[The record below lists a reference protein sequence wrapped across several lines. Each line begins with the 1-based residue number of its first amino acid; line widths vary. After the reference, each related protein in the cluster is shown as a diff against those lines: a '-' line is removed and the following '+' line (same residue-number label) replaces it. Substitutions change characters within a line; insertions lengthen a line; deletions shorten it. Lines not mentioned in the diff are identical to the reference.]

1 MDNYSE
7 ATIKEHFTGTIA
19 DGNGNFVTG
28 DAVHDALANKQDKL
42 AAQTAYEAKGT
53 ATKVP
58 QITTNALGQ
67 VTKIEEVT
75 ITGVA
80 PASHTHGNIQN
91 GGTLQDT
98 DVAIASGDKLVIT
111 DHSNGDKIARTS
123 AEFDGSTTTKALT
136 PKGTFETFLQA
147 SDIEGKA
154 DKTAT
159 VSNVAIASDGKSIQ
173 KTINGS
179 TTEVAKLDGVYIA
192 SSNKIATQS
201 TVSTAVSTAVNALN
215 ATVESSD
222 GTNVQVKVT
231 ETNGK
236 ITAVNITTDN
246 TEVNTHTHGDI
257 NRNGTISGDGKA
269 IATGDK
275 LIVADASDSGKVIK
289 STIAFDGT
297 TATQALTKK
306 GTWETINNQNVF
318 SKVKVGST
326 EIVADSTADTLE
338 LVAGS
343 GITLTPDAAN
353 DKVTIAHTNSV
364 TAGTIGSSE
373 ASSGVTLQV
382 PYASYDATGHITGKG
397 THTHT
402 VPAATTS
409 TSGVT
414 TLQDTIGASE
424 STSNKAATPKAVRDA
439 IDALDVNSAGGDGKY
454 IKSISET
461 DGKIAPVEETMD
473 TVPTEGSNKA
483 ATSGGIWSELDKK
496 VNVDDMV
503 AITGRGTYD
512 GTTHRLTFND
522 IIFDNIY
529 PVVGKYGLSV
539 FSENTA
545 VNAAESSGDKEW
557 LLDWRPYLID
567 MSAVQGETAKT
578 PVAELKPGNWLRKT
592 DGSYATVCGITSA
605 QSTALDN
612 KTVTW
617 KASDANT
624 DITSDITGAF
634 DANGKFQPA
643 VVWEWIKSNLSTVNE
658 NASAS
663 YSCAIEVKLYV
674 GAQAYEYGS
683 HTAYHIPAPWET
695 TETKYS
701 VFIGRTSDVYVID
714 GVYSG
719 TSTDTTNN
727 SLYMRGLAAKPVPVG
742 VDGFDPEDYRLRRTG
757 ISPGPSTTVG
767 GKIRNFFYNYA
778 GVDSNTKGYS
788 SANAACFKNN
798 GTYPRT
804 ADASQ
809 YSTVSWSRSCNS
821 GGANGSA
828 VPVSEG
834 GYHALNA
841 FLCSIEAAYKARDVF
856 AAATKFSSG
865 ISSNDTTE
873 NGIWNGSAYAAW
885 NNGTYGSGNAN
896 NYYVKFQCLE
906 PQIAAS
912 LAAEMGLAANAE
924 FQWNGG
930 TWHYE
935 VPTIDGIK
943 TLADNKMNCRIY
955 KKITEGLSA
964 AAITAGGANAHYMLR
979 CALAEGVNPVG
990 DILWYQGGGCEI
1002 VYETTGTGATDYKYS
1017 FYLEPDQSKWISG
1030 TYVTSATEA
1039 NEKHTDNAKFT
1050 AETQYKAVITDSTV
1064 GGTSNT
1070 YCLSRTG
1077 YSPLRKVAGGGTTT
1091 GECCYQYRQ
1100 IDDNAKG
1107 SAGIRSRRRVIFRG
1121 LATSD
1126 RCSARYLSSVDRP
1139 SYTAANFGCAAQ
1151 VLLA

>member
-1 MDNYSE
+1 M
-7 ATIKEHFTGTIA
+7 
-19 DGNGNFVTG
+19 
-28 DAVHDALANKQDKL
+28 
-42 AAQTAYEAKGT
+42 
-53 ATKVP
+53 
-58 QITTNALGQ
+58 
-67 VTKIEEVT
+67 
-75 ITGVA
+75 
-80 PASHTHGNIQN
+80 
-91 GGTLQDT
+91 
-98 DVAIASGDKLVIT
+98 
-111 DHSNGDKIARTS
+111 
-123 AEFDGSTTTKALT
+123 
-136 PKGTFETFLQA
+136 
-147 SDIEGKA
+147 
-154 DKTAT
+154 
-159 VSNVAIASDGKSIQ
+159 
-173 KTINGS
+173 
-179 TTEVAKLDGVYIA
+179 
-192 SSNKIATQS
+192 
-201 TVSTAVSTAVNALN
+201 
-215 ATVESSD
+215 
-222 GTNVQVKVT
+222 
-231 ETNGK
+231 
-236 ITAVNITTDN
+236 
-246 TEVNTHTHGDI
+246 
-257 NRNGTISGDGKA
+257 
-269 IATGDK
+269 
-275 LIVADASDSGKVIK
+275 
-289 STIAFDGT
+289 
-297 TATQALTKK
+297 TKK

-326 EIVADSTADTLE
+326 EIAADSTADTLE

-343 GITLTPDAAN
+343 GITLTPDATN
-353 DKVTIAHTNSV
+353 DKVTIAHTNSL
-364 TAGTIGSSE
+364 TTGTIGSSD
-373 ASSGVTLQV
+373 ATSGVSLAV
-382 PYASYDATGHITGKG
+382 PYATYDANGHITGKG

-409 TSGVT
+409 ASGVT

-439 IDALDVNSAGGDGKY
+439 INALDVNSVGGDGKY

-503 AITGRGTYD
+503 AVTGRGTYD

-592 DGSYATVCGITSA
+592 DGSYATVCGITSTQA
-605 QSTALDN
+605 TALNDKSATLKFGTGTGSSSTVAALVEGVYTDN
-612 KTVTW
+612 TF
-617 KASDANT
+617 N
-624 DITSDITGAF
+624 
-634 DANGKFQPA
+634 PA
-643 VVWEWIKSNLSTVNE
+643 VLWEYLNTAAGLAAVKTATGKNYT
-658 NASAS
+658 
-663 YSCAIEVKLYV
+663 CAIEVEITDGTNTYK
-674 GAQAYEYGS
+674 YGS
-683 HTAYHIPAPWET
+683 HTNYHIPAPWET

-767 GKIRNFFYNYA
+767 GKIRNFFYNYS
-778 GVDSNTKGYS
+778 GSDNNTHGYP

-885 NNGTYGSGNAN
+885 NNGTYGSDNAN
-896 NYYVKFQCLE
+896 NHYPKFQCME

-955 KKITEGLSA
+955 KKITDGLSSSVPS
-964 AAITAGGANAHYMLR
+964 GGYYMLR

-990 DILWYQGGGCEI
+990 DIWWYQGGGCEI

-1017 FYLEPDQSKWISG
+1017 FYLEPDQSRWISG
-1030 TYVTSATEA
+1030 TYVTSNTD
-1039 NEKHTDNAKFT
+1039 EKHTDNAKFT

-1064 GGTSNT
+1064 GGTNDA

-1077 YSPLRKVAGGGTTT
+1077 YTPLRKVAGGAKTT
-1091 GECCYQYRQ
+1091 GECCYQYRS
-1100 IDDNAKG
+1100 ISDDAKG
-1107 SAGIRSRRRVIFRG
+1107 RAGIRSRRRVLFRG
-1121 LATSD
+1121 NAYNDACSPRSLTS
-1126 RCSARYLSSVDRP
+1126 RNRP
-1139 SYTAANFGCAAQ
+1139 SSTGAHFGCAAQ